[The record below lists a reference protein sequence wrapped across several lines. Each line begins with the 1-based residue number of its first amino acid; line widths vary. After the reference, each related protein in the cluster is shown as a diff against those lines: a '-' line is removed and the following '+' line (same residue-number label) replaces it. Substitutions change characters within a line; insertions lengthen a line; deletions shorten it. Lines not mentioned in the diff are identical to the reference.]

1 MLAVL
6 LALGLAWPL
15 RLSAATS
22 VATTATT
29 SRIGV
34 RTWLSEEVG
43 LNDKKLKNALDVC
56 EVNDIEYLEDLLNM
70 HNDGTLRAAGFR
82 AATISKINKALDSR
96 NVKATSATNDHV
108 TDGQHWASQA
118 EGRAANVAAPP
129 LDPMELLRGD
139 KRLLDVLPMDDLQDH
154 VEAEVSKRRR
164 LQGPAPSPP
173 QTCFNLGDLEFMEP
187 YIGVRFCARGIQNMF
202 EINWWCN
209 YVTCPETFEADGGH
223 GFMGSTSRRRD

>member
-82 AATISKINKALDSR
+82 AATISKINKALDSI
-96 NVKATSATNDHV
+96 KATSATNDHV
-108 TDGQHWASQA
+108 TDGQHRASQT

-129 LDPMELLRGD
+129 LDPMELLRGNH

-154 VEAEVSKRRR
+154 VEA
-164 LQGPAPSPP
+164 
-173 QTCFNLGDLEFMEP
+173 
-187 YIGVRFCARGIQNMF
+187 
-202 EINWWCN
+202 
-209 YVTCPETFEADGGH
+209 
-223 GFMGSTSRRRD
+223 